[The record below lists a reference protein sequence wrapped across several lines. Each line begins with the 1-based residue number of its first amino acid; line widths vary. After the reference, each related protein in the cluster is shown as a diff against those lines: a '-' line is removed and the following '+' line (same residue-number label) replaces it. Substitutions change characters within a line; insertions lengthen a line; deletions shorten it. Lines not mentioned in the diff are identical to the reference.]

1 MIQLQ
6 HVSFK
11 DWNPIGNHIKNQRE
25 NVEICQK
32 VLNMELQMMKI

>member
-1 MIQLQ
+1 MFLLKIGIQLE
-6 HVSFK
+6 
-11 DWNPIGNHIKNQRE
+11 NHIKNQRE